1 MADGAAS
8 QEDVLKGIIGQPT
21 GKSRVVV
28 ERGPVQHFA
37 DAVLSTSP
45 IYHDPDAAKAAGF
58 DAIPAPAD
66 LALRHGVLGQVR
78 GAPAGGRADGQPARR
93 RPSGR

>member
-8 QEDVLKGIIGQPT
+8 HEEVLKGIIGEPT
-21 GKSRVVV
+21 GTSKVVV
-28 ERGPVQHFA
+28 ERGTVQHFA

-58 DAIPAPAD
+58 DDAAEAASSTIPKKRKRLSPP
-66 LALRHGVLGQVR
+66 RWR
-78 GAPAGGRADGQPARR
+78 TKR
-93 RPSGR
+93 